1 MTLELASPHFLWLL
15 LFLPVLAWLTFHRRE
30 KGVTLQFSGLSL
42 FGDLRPTWAL
52 RARRLMPVLRL
63 VALALLIVG
72 LARPRFG
79 TVQRD
84 VSREGVD
91 LFYCL
96 DVSGTMRAEDFSPNR
111 LEKAKELTAEMIQ
124 KRQTDR
130 QGLVVF
136 SGDAFVLC
144 PLTFDAGTVSEFLKN
159 VSFDAVATDG
169 TAIGVGLTRA
179 LKKMIESHAKSRA
192 IILMTDGDNNAG
204 NIAPEQAMAAAKKMG
219 VKIYTIG
226 IGSTGET
233 TAVVPTDQGLRRVM
247 IRSTLNE
254 ELLQN
259 LARETGG
266 VYRRATS
273 ASELK
278 AVLKEIDSLERS
290 EIEMKEFRTY
300 DERMAIFLWAG
311 LALLAMEIFLTRTRF
326 QTIP

>member
-1 MTLELASPHFLWLL
+1 MRELASPHYLWLL
-15 LFLPVLAWLTFHRRE
+15 LFLPVLARFAFRRHE
-30 KGVTLQFSGLSL
+30 TGATLQFSGVSL

-52 RARRLMPVLRL
+52 RMRRLMPVLRL
-63 VALALLIVG
+63 AALAFLIVG

-96 DVSGTMRAEDFSPNR
+96 DVSGTMRGEDFPPNR

-136 SGDAFVLC
+136 SGEAFVLC
-144 PLTFDAGTVSEFLKN
+144 PLTFDAATVSEFLKN
-159 VSFDAVATDG
+159 VSFDAVETDG
-169 TAIGVGLTRA
+169 TAIGVGLARA
-179 LKKMIESHAKSRA
+179 LKKMRESQAKSRA
-192 IILMTDGDNNAG
+192 VILMTDGDNNAG
-204 NIAPEQAMAAAKKMG
+204 NIAPEQAMAAAQKMG
-219 VKIYTIG
+219 VKIYAIG
-226 IGSTGET
+226 IGSAGET
-233 TAVVPTDQGLRRVM
+233 TAVVPTDRGPQRVLM
-247 IRSTLNE
+247 RSALNE
-254 ELLQN
+254 ELLQT

-266 VYRRATS
+266 IYRRATS

-278 AVLKEIDSLERS
+278 AILKEIDSLERS

-300 DERMAIFLWAG
+300 DERMALFLWAA
-311 LALLAMEIFLTRTRF
+311 LALLAVEVGLTHTRF
-326 QTIP
+326 LKIP

>member
-15 LFLPVLAWLTFHRRE
+15 LLLPILVHRAFRRRE
-30 KGVTLQFSGLSL
+30 TGATLQFSGLSL

-63 VALALLIVG
+63 AALAFLIVG

-96 DVSGTMRAEDFSPNR
+96 DVSGTMRAEDFTPNR

-136 SGDAFVLC
+136 SGEAFVLC
-144 PLTFDAGTVSEFLKN
+144 PLTFDASTVSEFLKN

-179 LKKMIESHAKSRA
+179 LKKMRESHAKSRA

-233 TAVVPTDQGLRRVM
+233 TAVVPTDQGPRRVM

-254 ELLQN
+254 ELLQT

-278 AVLKEIDSLERS
+278 SVLKEIDSLERS

-300 DERMAIFLWAG
+300 DERMAIFLWVA
-311 LALLAMEIFLTRTRF
+311 LALLAAEVILTRTRF
-326 QTIP
+326 LKIP